1 MGQAKVKNTKN
12 SVKAAAVG
20 KKIGGKTGKW
30 TRYTE
35 WFCSVFL
42 MYLSV
47 IYVMVCYKGYV
58 EYDVYKRNFLL
69 VGGAVFVIGALLMWF
84 MCLEDKIHPHFDYRL
99 NVNKTDFLIYSCFL
113 VWIVSFILCKDKTT
127 GLWGDSYRCTGLAF
141 IGMSVLIMFFLSYLS
156 EWKKINTYICMCVLF
171 IIFVWQ
177 LLNYFGVCP
186 GNWQFDGAYPN
197 LVACLANIDQSGMFN
212 GIALGVLTAAFSFAD
227 NRKDKT
233 VKIIYGI
240 LIVFCIAAGISVRS
254 DTFFFGVATSVLI
267 LAGYTLRHREY
278 MFSNA
283 VAMALYYV
291 GIIFMLIIG
300 TAFESGLG
308 LTYKE
313 SSGAGFIYQTPSLIA
328 LGLMV
333 IVYLI
338 LAYYSEKASDKLL
351 KTIHVIYIAAVVI
364 ILAVG
369 MVVVAVLYT
378 SNSKNELVL
387 TLVGGFKS
395 RFEIIDITWDTFVA
409 QDLVTKMFGVG
420 FNNYSRVI
428 YEVRPDA
435 LQLMDGNILAD
446 SHNVFFDMLLA
457 HGIVGNVSYFSFLL
471 AVLTEMRKAAS
482 KDPYI
487 IIGVLIIAGYL
498 TTGLINSNLIVVTPC
513 VFAAIGVVMKRVREI
528 NGFAEQQSRQQK
540 Q

>member
-1 MGQAKVKNTKN
+1 
-12 SVKAAAVG
+12 
-20 KKIGGKTGKW
+20 
-30 TRYTE
+30 
-35 WFCSVFL
+35 
-42 MYLSV
+42 
-47 IYVMVCYKGYV
+47 
-58 EYDVYKRNFLL
+58 
-69 VGGAVFVIGALLMWF
+69 
-84 MCLEDKIHPHFDYRL
+84 
-99 NVNKTDFLIYSCFL
+99 
-113 VWIVSFILCKDKTT
+113 
-127 GLWGDSYRCTGLAF
+127 
-141 IGMSVLIMFFLSYLS
+141 
-156 EWKKINTYICMCVLF
+156 
-171 IIFVWQ
+171 
-177 LLNYFGVCP
+177 
-186 GNWQFDGAYPN
+186 
-197 LVACLANIDQSGMFN
+197 
-212 GIALGVLTAAFSFAD
+212 
-227 NRKDKT
+227 
-233 VKIIYGI
+233 
-240 LIVFCIAAGISVRS
+240 
-254 DTFFFGVATSVLI
+254 
-267 LAGYTLRHREY
+267 
-278 MFSNA
+278 
-283 VAMALYYV
+283 
-291 GIIFMLIIG
+291 MLIIG